1 MTYYLTAFSYKMS
14 VAETDCL
21 NISSRTG
28 KDYRDDGSFW
38 RSLRDAFHFELPTEV
53 LQLIHK
59 YYVVADF
66 EHTYVFLLSIC
77 TNERLLLDLQR
88 TRNASKEVRNCM
100 CLCGKIGG
108 CIYDIPQSEDV
119 PEGYDI
125 HCAAGDW
132 VIGEEFCLKGHIEN
146 IEGECEKRGLAVA

>member
-1 MTYYLTAFSYKMS
+1 M
-14 VAETDCL
+14 
-21 NISSRTG
+21 SSRTS

-53 LQLIHK
+53 LELIHK
-59 YYVVADF
+59 YYVVAEFNHAFADYF
-66 EHTYVFLLSIC
+66 ADIPSLIR
-77 TNERLLLDLQR
+77 TNERLLLVLQR

-119 PEGYDI
+119 PEGYGI

-132 VIGEEFCLKGHIEN
+132 VMIEESELKWHIVH

>member
-1 MTYYLTAFSYKMS
+1 MTYRLTQFPYKLS
-14 VAETDCL
+14 VAETDRL
-21 NISSRTG
+21 HMSSRTG

-38 RSLRDAFHFELPTEV
+38 RSLRDAFQFELPTEV
-53 LQLIHK
+53 LELIHK

-66 EHTYVFLLSIC
+66 EHSYVIPLSIC

-88 TRNASKEVRNCM
+88 TRNASQEVCNCM

-108 CIYDIPQSEDV
+108 CIYDIPPSEDV
-119 PEGYDI
+119 PEGYGI

-132 VIGEEFCLKGHIEN
+132 VMIEESELKWHIVH